1 MSAIPPTSQ
10 LTVADLSIDVVP
22 ALNDLA
28 SLNQRVGSEILSRI
42 TCHVNKVHGG
52 FDDCLPKRKYGD
64 RMRIERLMI

>member
-28 SLNQRVGSEILSRI
+28 SLNQRAGSEILSRI
-42 TCHVNKVHGG
+42 ACHVNKVHGG
-52 FDDCLPKRKYGD
+52 FDECLATRKCGD
-64 RMRIERLMI
+64 QMRIVRLLI